1 MNRLHVLVGAA
12 IVALLCGAAS
22 ASASP
27 RTDYMLK
34 CMGCHGPDAAEV
46 VGKVPAFKDS
56 VARFLGVEGGR
67 AYLVQVP
74 GSRQSP
80 LSDTAVADLLNWLLP
95 HFDAAHMP
103 ADFQP
108 FTGEEVSALRAH
120 RIPDVAAER
129 ARLMDEIEALRSQPS
144 AP

>member
-1 MNRLHVLVGAA
+1 MKRLHILVGAA
-12 IVALLCGAAS
+12 IFALLGCAAS
-22 ASASP
+22 ANASP

-34 CMGCHGPDAAEV
+34 CMGCHGPDGAEV
-46 VGKVPAFKDS
+46 VGKVPAFKDN
-56 VARFLGVEGGR
+56 VARFLSVEGGR

-80 LSDTAVADLLNWLLP
+80 LPDKAVADLLNWLLP

-103 ADFQP
+103 ANFQP
-108 FTGEEVSALRAH
+108 FTGDEVADLRVH
-120 RIPDVAAER
+120 RIADVVAER
-129 ARLMDEIEALRSQPS
+129 ARLMEEIAALSSAQS

>member
-1 MNRLHVLVGAA
+1 MNRLHALAGLAA
-12 IVALLCGAAS
+12 LALLAGAAS
-22 ASASP
+22 AGASP

-34 CMGCHGPDAAEV
+34 CMGCHGPDGAAV
-46 VGKVPAFKDS
+46 VGKVPALKDS
-56 VARFLGVEGGR
+56 VAQFLSVDGGR

-108 FTGEEVSALRAH
+108 FTGEEVTGLRAH
-120 RIPDVAAER
+120 RIPNVKTER
-129 ARLMDEIEALRSQPS
+129 ARLIDEIDALPAAQSTP
-144 AP
+144 